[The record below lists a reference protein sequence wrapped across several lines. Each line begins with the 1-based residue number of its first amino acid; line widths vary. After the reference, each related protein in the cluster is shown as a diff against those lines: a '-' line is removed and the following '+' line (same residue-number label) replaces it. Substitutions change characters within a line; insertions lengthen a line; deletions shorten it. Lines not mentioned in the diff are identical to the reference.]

1 MKIELID
8 LYYLYNM
15 TLAIAFIS
23 LLFSAFFSGV
33 EIAFIS
39 ANKLQLEL
47 DKSKRRFSSKMV
59 AFFSKNESDF
69 ITTML
74 VGNNISLV
82 VYGIVMT
89 QILTP
94 YLKFFSSSDF
104 VLLLMQTIIAT
115 FIVLVTAEFLPKAI
129 FRIFPNQILNIF
141 SIPIWVLFILL
152 RPLAILM
159 LKIASF
165 LLKYVLKQNIADDKQ
180 VFGKTDLDDFLSN
193 ARSVEGNEDTRVEV
207 EMLQNVLDLSEKRV
221 RECMIPRT
229 EIIAI
234 DILASID
241 VVKKKF
247 IDTKLSKL
255 LVFKGNIDNIIGY
268 IHSYDL
274 FKNPKN
280 LKSILLPLPFVP
292 ESMKAMELLNQF
304 IESNKGVAVVLD
316 EFGGTAGMITIED
329 VTEEIVGEIVDE
341 HDIDEVADQQIEENT
356 FIFSGRSY
364 VEEINRKYNLML
376 PESDEYETISG
387 FLLDY
392 LEKIPKKDDIIEYKN
407 YNFTV
412 INVNKTTIQ
421 KVKLIV
427 VS

>member
-1 MKIELID
+1 MLITTA
-8 LYYLYNM
+8 LV
-15 TLAIAFIS
+15 A

-47 DKSKRRFSSKMV
+47 DKSKGKFYSKMI

-94 YLKFFSSSDF
+94 KLELFFNSDF
-104 VLLLMQTIIAT
+104 ILLLIQTIIAT
-115 FIVLVTAEFLPKAI
+115 LIVLVTAEFLPKTI
-129 FRIFPNQILNIF
+129 FRVFPNQILNIF
-141 SIPIWVLFILL
+141 SIPIWLFFVFL
-152 RPLAILM
+152 RPISILM
-159 LKIASF
+159 LKITHVI
-165 LLKYVLKQNIADDKQ
+165 LKYVLKQNITKDKQ

-193 ARSVEGNEDTRVEV
+193 VKSAEGAEDTRVEV
-207 EMLQNVLDLSEKRV
+207 KMLQNALDLSEKRV

-234 DILASID
+234 DMLSSMD
-241 VVKKKF
+241 EVKAKF

-255 LVFKGNIDNIIGY
+255 LVFKGNIDKIIGY
-268 IHSYDL
+268 VHSYDL
-274 FKNPKN
+274 FKSPKN

-341 HDIDEVADQQIEENT
+341 HDVDETVDQQIDPTT
-356 FIFSGRSY
+356 FILLGRDY
-364 VEEINRKYNLML
+364 VEDINRKYNLAL

-387 FLLDY
+387 LLLDF
-392 LEKIPKKDDIIEYKN
+392 LEKIPKKEDVIEFKGYH
-407 YNFTV
+407 FTI
-412 INVNKTTIQ
+412 INVSKTTIQ
-421 KVKLIV
+421 EVKLV
-427 VS
+427 VSAR

>member
-1 MKIELID
+1 MFLSTA
-8 LYYLYNM
+8 L
-15 TLAIAFIS
+15 IS
-23 LLFSAFFSGV
+23 LLFSAFFSGI
-33 EIAFIS
+33 EIAFVS

-47 DKSKRRFSSKMV
+47 DKSKEKFSSKMI

-74 VGNNISLV
+74 VGNNIALV

-94 YLKFFSSSDF
+94 KLELFLSSDF
-104 VLLLMQTIIAT
+104 LLLLTQTVIAT
-115 FIVLVTAEFLPKAI
+115 FVVLVTAEFLPKAI

-141 SIPIWVLFILL
+141 SIPICVLFIFL
-152 RPLAILM
+152 RPAAILM
-159 LKIASF
+159 LKIANF
-165 LLKYVLKQNIADDKQ
+165 VLKYLLKQDIAQDKQ

-193 ARSVEGNEDTRVEV
+193 VRPSEDIEDARVEV
-207 EMLQNVLDLSEKRV
+207 EMLQNALDLSEKRV

-234 DILASID
+234 DILSSLEEVNA
-241 VVKKKF
+241 KF
-247 IDTKLSKL
+247 IETKLSKL
-255 LVFKGNIDNIIGY
+255 LVFKGNIDKVIGY

-304 IESNKGVAVVLD
+304 IDSNKGVAVVLD

-341 HDIDEVADQQIEENT
+341 HDIDELDSQQINGTT
-356 FIFSGRSY
+356 FVLPGRSY
-364 VEEINRKYNLML
+364 VEDINRKYNLAL

-387 FLLDY
+387 LLLDY
-392 LEKIPKKDDIIEYKN
+392 LEKIPEQGDVIEFKDYH
-407 YNFTV
+407 FTI
-412 INVNKTTIQ
+412 INVNETTIQ
-421 KVKLIV
+421 KVEL
-427 VS
+427 SCLY

>member
-1 MKIELID
+1 MFLSTA
-8 LYYLYNM
+8 L
-15 TLAIAFIS
+15 IS
-23 LLFSAFFSGV
+23 LLFSAFFSGI
-33 EIAFIS
+33 EIAFVS

-47 DKSKRRFSSKMV
+47 DKSKEKFSSKMI

-74 VGNNISLV
+74 VGNNIALV

-94 YLKFFSSSDF
+94 KLELFLSSDF
-104 VLLLMQTIIAT
+104 LLLLMQTVIAT
-115 FIVLVTAEFLPKAI
+115 FVVLVTAEFLPKAI

-141 SIPIWVLFILL
+141 SIPICVLFIFL
-152 RPLAILM
+152 RPAAILM
-159 LKIASF
+159 LKIANF
-165 LLKYVLKQNIADDKQ
+165 VLKYLLKQDIAQDKQ

-193 ARSVEGNEDTRVEV
+193 VRPSEDIEDARVEV
-207 EMLQNVLDLSEKRV
+207 EMLQNALDLSEKRV

-234 DILASID
+234 DILSSLEEVNA
-241 VVKKKF
+241 KF
-247 IDTKLSKL
+247 IETKLSKL
-255 LVFKGNIDNIIGY
+255 LVFKGNIDKVIGY

-304 IESNKGVAVVLD
+304 IDSNKGVAVVLD

-341 HDIDEVADQQIEENT
+341 HDIDELDSQQINGTT
-356 FIFSGRSY
+356 FVLPGRSY
-364 VEEINRKYNLML
+364 VEDINRKYNLAL

-387 FLLDY
+387 LLLDY
-392 LEKIPKKDDIIEYKN
+392 LEKIPEQGDVIEFKDYH
-407 YNFTV
+407 FTI
-412 INVNKTTIQ
+412 INVNETTIQ
-421 KVKLIV
+421 KVEL
-427 VS
+427 SCLY

>member
-1 MKIELID
+1 MLITTA
-8 LYYLYNM
+8 LV
-15 TLAIAFIS
+15 A

-47 DKSKRRFSSKMV
+47 DKSKGKFYSKMI

-74 VGNNISLV
+74 VGNNIALV

-94 YLKFFSSSDF
+94 KLELFFNSDF
-104 VLLLMQTIIAT
+104 ILLLIQTIIAT
-115 FIVLVTAEFLPKAI
+115 LIVLITAEFLPKTI
-129 FRIFPNQILNIF
+129 FRVFPNQILNIF
-141 SIPIWVLFILL
+141 SIPIWLFFVFL
-152 RPLAILM
+152 RPISILM
-159 LKIASF
+159 LKITHVI
-165 LLKYVLKQNIADDKQ
+165 LKYVLKQNITKDKQ

-193 ARSVEGNEDTRVEV
+193 VKSAEGAEDTRVEV
-207 EMLQNVLDLSEKRV
+207 KMLQNALDLSEKRV

-234 DILASID
+234 DMLSSMD
-241 VVKKKF
+241 EVKAKF

-255 LVFKGNIDNIIGY
+255 LVFKGNIDKIIGY
-268 IHSYDL
+268 VHSYDL
-274 FKNPKN
+274 FKSPKN

-341 HDIDEVADQQIEENT
+341 HDVDEAVDQQIDATT
-356 FIFSGRSY
+356 FILLGRDY
-364 VEEINRKYNLML
+364 VEDINRKYNLAL

-387 FLLDY
+387 LLLDF
-392 LEKIPKKDDIIEYKN
+392 LEKIPKKEDVIEFKGYH
-407 YNFTV
+407 FTI
-412 INVNKTTIQ
+412 INVSKTTIQ
-421 KVKLIV
+421 EVKLV
-427 VS
+427 VSAR

>member
-1 MKIELID
+1 MLITTA
-8 LYYLYNM
+8 LV
-15 TLAIAFIS
+15 A

-47 DKSKRRFSSKMV
+47 DKSKGKFYSKMI

-69 ITTML
+69 ITAML
-74 VGNNISLV
+74 VGNNIALV

-94 YLKFFSSSDF
+94 KLELFFNSDF
-104 VLLLMQTIIAT
+104 ILLLIQTIIAT
-115 FIVLVTAEFLPKAI
+115 LIVLVTAEFLPKTI
-129 FRIFPNQILNIF
+129 FRVFPNQILNIF
-141 SIPIWVLFILL
+141 SIPIWLFFVFL
-152 RPLAILM
+152 RPISILM
-159 LKIASF
+159 LKITHVI
-165 LLKYVLKQNIADDKQ
+165 LKYVLKQNITKDKQ

-193 ARSVEGNEDTRVEV
+193 VKSAEGAEDTRVEV
-207 EMLQNVLDLSEKRV
+207 KMLQNALDLSEKRV

-234 DILASID
+234 DMLSSMD
-241 VVKKKF
+241 EVKAKF

-255 LVFKGNIDNIIGY
+255 LVFKGNIDKIIGY
-268 IHSYDL
+268 VHSYDL
-274 FKNPKN
+274 FKSPKN

-341 HDIDEVADQQIEENT
+341 HDVDEAVDQQIDATT
-356 FIFSGRSY
+356 FILLGRDY
-364 VEEINRKYNLML
+364 VEDINRKYNLAL

-387 FLLDY
+387 LLLDF
-392 LEKIPKKDDIIEYKN
+392 LEKIPKKEDIIEFKGYH
-407 YNFTV
+407 FTI
-412 INVNKTTIQ
+412 INVSKTTIQ
-421 KVKLIV
+421 EVKLV
-427 VS
+427 VSAR

>member
-89 QILTP
+89 QVLSP
-94 YLKFFSSSDF
+94 YLKLFSSSDF

-274 FKNPKN
+274 FKIPKN

>member
-1 MKIELID
+1 MALV
-8 LYYLYNM
+8 
-15 TLAIAFIS
+15 IAFIS
-23 LLFSAFFSGV
+23 LFFSAFFSGV

-47 DKSKRRFSSKMV
+47 DKSKGKFSSKMI
-59 AFFSKNESDF
+59 AFFSRNESDF

-74 VGNNISLV
+74 VGNNIALV

-94 YLKFFSSSDF
+94 KLQLLFSSDF
-104 VLLLMQTIIAT
+104 ILLLTQTILAT
-115 FIVLVTAEFLPKAI
+115 LIVLVTAEFLPKAI

-141 SIPIWVLFILL
+141 SIPIWLLFVIL

-159 LKIASF
+159 LKVASF
-165 LLKYVLKQNIADDKQ
+165 LLKYILKQKIADDKP
-180 VFGKTDLDDFLSN
+180 VFGKTDLDEFLSN
-193 ARSVEGNEDTRVEV
+193 VRSVEGTEDTRVEV
-207 EMLQNVLDLSEKRV
+207 EMLQNALDLSEKRV

-234 DILASID
+234 DILSSID
-241 VVKKKF
+241 EVQARF

-255 LVFKGNIDNIIGY
+255 LIFKGNIDKIIGY

-292 ESMKAMELLNQF
+292 ESMRAMELLNQF

-341 HDIDEVADQQIEENT
+341 HDIDEVADQQIDSTT
-356 FIFSGRSY
+356 FILPGRSY
-364 VEEINRKYNLML
+364 VEDINRKYSLAL

-387 FLLDY
+387 LLLDH
-392 LEKIPKKDDIIEYKN
+392 LENIPKKEDVIEFEDYR
-407 YNFTV
+407 FTI

-421 KVKLIV
+421 EVKLVIAR
-427 VS
+427 

>member
-1 MKIELID
+1 MA
-8 LYYLYNM
+8 
-15 TLAIAFIS
+15 LAIAFIS
-23 LLFSAFFSGV
+23 LFFSAFFSGI

-39 ANKLQLEL
+39 SNKLQLEL
-47 DKSKRRFSSKMV
+47 EKSKGKFSSKMI
-59 AFFSKNESDF
+59 AFFSRNESDF

-74 VGNNISLV
+74 VGNNIALV

-94 YLKFFSSSDF
+94 KLQLLFSSDF
-104 VLLLMQTIIAT
+104 ILLLTQTIIAT
-115 FIVLVTAEFLPKAI
+115 LIVLVTAEFLPKAI

-141 SIPIWVLFILL
+141 SIPIWLLFVIL

-159 LKIASF
+159 LKVASF
-165 LLKYVLKQNIADDKQ
+165 LLKYILKQKIADDKP
-180 VFGKTDLDDFLSN
+180 VFGKTDLDEFLSN
-193 ARSVEGNEDTRVEV
+193 VRSVEGTEDTRVEV
-207 EMLQNVLDLSEKRV
+207 EMLQNALDLSEKRV

-229 EIIAI
+229 EIIAL
-234 DILASID
+234 DILSSID
-241 VVKKKF
+241 EVQARF

-255 LVFKGNIDNIIGY
+255 LIFKGNIDKIIGY

-292 ESMKAMELLNQF
+292 ESMRAMELLHQF
-304 IESNKGVAVVLD
+304 IESNKGIAVVLD

-341 HDIDEVADQQIEENT
+341 HDIDEVADQQIDSTT
-356 FIFSGRSY
+356 FIFPGRSY
-364 VEEINRKYNLML
+364 VEDINRKYSLAL

-387 FLLDY
+387 LLLDH
-392 LEKIPKKDDIIEYKN
+392 LENIPKKEDVIEFEDYR
-407 YNFTV
+407 FTI

-421 KVKLIV
+421 EVRLVIAR
-427 VS
+427 

>member
-1 MKIELID
+1 MLITTA
-8 LYYLYNM
+8 LV
-15 TLAIAFIS
+15 A
-23 LLFSAFFSGV
+23 LLFSAFFSGL

-47 DKSKRRFSSKMV
+47 DKSKGKFYSKMI

-74 VGNNISLV
+74 VGNNIALV

-94 YLKFFSSSDF
+94 KLELFFNSDF
-104 VLLLMQTIIAT
+104 ILLLIQTIIAT
-115 FIVLVTAEFLPKAI
+115 LIVLVTAEFLPKTI
-129 FRIFPNQILNIF
+129 FRVFPNQILNIF
-141 SIPIWVLFILL
+141 SIPIWLFFVFL
-152 RPLAILM
+152 RPISILM
-159 LKIASF
+159 LKITNVI
-165 LLKYVLKQNIADDKQ
+165 LKYVLKQDIADDKQ

-193 ARSVEGNEDTRVEV
+193 VRSAEGAEDIRVEV
-207 EMLQNVLDLSEKRV
+207 KMLQNALDLSEKRV

-234 DILASID
+234 DMLSSMD
-241 VVKKKF
+241 EVKAKF

-255 LVFKGNIDNIIGY
+255 LVFKGNIDKIIGY
-268 IHSYDL
+268 VHSYDL
-274 FKNPKN
+274 FKSPKN

-341 HDIDEVADQQIEENT
+341 HDVDEAVDQQIDATT
-356 FIFSGRSY
+356 FILLGRDY
-364 VEEINRKYNLML
+364 VEDINRKYNLAL

-387 FLLDY
+387 LLLDF
-392 LEKIPKKDDIIEYKN
+392 LEKIPKKEDVIEFKGYH
-407 YNFTV
+407 FTI
-412 INVNKTTIQ
+412 INVSKTTIQ
-421 KVKLIV
+421 EVKLV
-427 VS
+427 VSAR